1 MSFAVLL
8 NIVLSWYMVS
18 VLAWG
23 TMGSSVATGI
33 SFTVA
38 LLIALALILN
48 PKQKLHLFKGRFS
61 WELLAK
67 AVYNGSSEGVSEL
80 ASAVSIFVI
89 NLTIV
94 HLLGAEGVAAF
105 TVINYLNFI
114 GILLFLGISDGL
126 VPVLSYNYGAKNFQ
140 RVKRI
145 FSTTLRVILLIGL
158 CIFCLLQLYGVR
170 IMELFFKDTNSSEV
184 LAIAAEGLSVYALIF
199 LLSGFNILTTSFFTS
214 LEHAHDSIIV
224 AALRGFVFIVL
235 GAKILSYIF
244 GIAGVWIA
252 IPFAELLT
260 FLVALYLLRR
270 VYKTL
275 V

>member
-1 MSFAVLL
+1 M
-8 NIVLSWYMVS
+8 
-18 VLAWG
+18 
-23 TMGSSVATGI
+23 
-33 SFTVA
+33 
-38 LLIALALILN
+38 
-48 PKQKLHLFKGRFS
+48 
-61 WELLAK
+61 
-67 AVYNGSSEGVSEL
+67 
-80 ASAVSIFVI
+80 
-89 NLTIV
+89 
-94 HLLGAEGVAAF
+94 
-105 TVINYLNFI
+105 INYLNFI
-114 GILLFLGISDGL
+114 GILLFLGISNGL

-184 LAIAAEGLSVYALIF
+184 LAIAAEGLSVYAFIF

-224 AALRGFVFIVL
+224 AVLRGFVFIVL
-235 GAKILSYIF
+235 GVKILSYIF